1 MPAKYRVVVPTG
13 SEAGYVG
20 IIRAELEK
28 VGAELVE
35 IEASTEERRIEGAR
49 DCDAYIARGPVT
61 RRLIESMHRC
71 KIIAT
76 PSVGFDN
83 IDVEAATECGIVV
96 NNVPDVFIEEV
107 ADHTM
112 MLLLA
117 CAKKLSPLDRLL
129 KERGWADARRI
140 LPPVVRIYG
149 KTLGFVAFGNIP
161 RATARR
167 AQTFGLRCV
176 AYDPYISEVIMT
188 ERGVTPVGL
197 EDVFRLSDF
206 VSVHVPLNKETHH
219 LIREDHFRLMKKSA
233 YFIHTGRGGVVDD
246 QALIKALREGWIAG
260 AGIDVFEQEPTDP
273 DNPLF
278 KMDNVVVTPHTAS
291 YSEHR
296 ITATPKRTGE
306 EIAAMLTGKWP
317 RSIVNPEVKERLLL
331 RPRAPLSPS
340 D

>member
-1 MPAKYRVVVPTG
+1 MPAKYRVVIPKG
-13 SEAGYVG
+13 SEAGYVD
-20 IIRAELEK
+20 IMQAELEK

-35 IEASTEERRIEGAR
+35 IDASTEEQCIEGAR

-76 PSVGFDN
+76 PSVGFDH
-83 IDVEAATECGIVV
+83 IDVEAATECGVVV

-107 ADHTM
+107 ADHAM

-117 CAKKLSPLDRLL
+117 CAKKLIQLDRAT
-129 KERGWADARRI
+129 KEGRWGDARRI
-140 LPPVVRIYG
+140 LPPMVRIYG

-167 AQTFGLRCV
+167 AQAFGLRCI
-176 AYDPYISEVIMT
+176 AYDPYVSEITMT
-188 ERGVTPVGL
+188 ERGVTPVSL
-197 EDVFRLSDF
+197 ENTFRLSDF
-206 VSVHVPLNKETHH
+206 VSVHVPLNQETHH
-219 LIREDHFRLMKKSA
+219 LIREEHFRLMKKSA
-233 YFIHTGRGGVVDD
+233 YFIHTGRGPVVDEKG
-246 QALIKALREGWIAG
+246 LIKALQEGWIAG
-260 AGIDVFEQEPTDP
+260 AGIDVFEKEPTDL

-278 KMDNVVVTPHTAS
+278 KMDNVVLTPHTAS

-296 ITATPKRTGE
+296 ITATPKRTGD
-306 EIAAMLTGKWP
+306 EIAAMLMGKWP
-317 RSIVNPEVKERLLL
+317 QSIVNPEVKERLLL
-331 RPRAPLSPS
+331 RPRVPITPA